1 MTPTERTSPGRLSA
15 DFTPVSLLALAA
27 AFALLWNL
35 GAGDLAAWDEAIY
48 AEVSK
53 EAARGGDWLTLHWGY
68 RPWFEKPPLFMWVTA
83 FFYSLF
89 GVGEFWA
96 RAPSALS
103 GVALVLLTYFIGG
116 RVYGRR
122 AGILAS
128 VVLLT
133 CYHFI
138 SFSRFGTTDV
148 MLTLFTYSAV
158 YGHLRADGGSTKWWY
173 LVWPS
178 CAAAVM
184 VKGAGGL
191 VAPAAIVAAL
201 AFDGRLGDAI
211 RSSDFRR
218 GVAAAL
224 LITVPWH
231 ALMCVRHGRAFLDE
245 YVGYHVVARAT
256 RTLEGHPSGYF
267 YYVGKLID
275 GFFPWCLLV
284 PFAVVSF
291 VRRRRKDKDP
301 ARSRVLLVLAA
312 LVFVPYT
319 LIPTRRPWYI
329 IPVYPALAVL
339 VAGFVNALYQ
349 TQRTRAVR
357 RRLLTAACAVF
368 IAVGGLYSFVSLRLG
383 RSPEEPVA
391 KLSRLARVTSPDDKD
406 PLLLLYG
413 VEPVYAQVPLFY
425 SDRPVR
431 QVYASPTRPAGED
444 AERYVNYENLSE
456 VVRASEGRIILRRED
471 VEGLSADYDVRVLAE
486 EGSLALALLK
496 RR

>member
-1 MTPTERTSPGRLSA
+1 MTPTERTSSRRLSS

-48 AEVSK
+48 AEVSR
-53 EAARGGDWLTLHWGY
+53 ETARGGGWLTLHWGY

-83 FFYSLF
+83 FFYRLF

-103 GVALVLLTYFIGG
+103 GVALVLVTYFIGG

-122 AGILAS
+122 VGILAS

-148 MLTLFTYSAV
+148 MLTLFTYLAV
-158 YGHLRADGGSTKWWY
+158 YGYMRAAGGSPRWWY
-173 LVWPS
+173 VVWTS

-191 VAPAAIVAAL
+191 VAPAAIVASL
-201 AFDGRLGDAI
+201 AFDGQLGDAI
-211 RSSDFRR
+211 RSGDFRR

-291 VRRRRKDKDP
+291 VRRRKDEEH
-301 ARSRVLLVLAA
+301 ARSRVLLILAA

-329 IPVYPALAVL
+329 VPLYPALAVL
-339 VAGFVNALYQ
+339 VAGFVNSLYQ
-349 TQRTRAVR
+349 THRTRAAR
-357 RRLLTAACAVF
+357 RRLVTAACAVF
-368 IAVGGLYSFVSLRLG
+368 IIVGGLYSFVSLRLG
-383 RSPEEPVA
+383 RSLEEPVA
-391 KLSRLARVTSPDDKD
+391 KLSRLARSTSPDDKD

-425 SDRPVR
+425 GDRPVR
-431 QVYASPTRPAGED
+431 QVYATPTRPAVED

-456 VVRASEGRIILRRED
+456 VVRTSERRIILRKED
-471 VEGLSADYDVRVLAE
+471 VEGLSADYDVRVVAE
-486 EGSLALALLK
+486 EVLDARALVL
-496 RR
+496 